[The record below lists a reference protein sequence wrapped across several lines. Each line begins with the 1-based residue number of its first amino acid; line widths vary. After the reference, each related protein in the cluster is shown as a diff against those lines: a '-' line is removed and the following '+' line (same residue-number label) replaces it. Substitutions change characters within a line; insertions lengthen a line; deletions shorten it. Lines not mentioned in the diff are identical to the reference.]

1 MHELSMAT
9 SMVDAILD
17 TAKKNNAIKINEAV
31 LEVGELTMLNP
42 EQLRFMIDVLR
53 EDTILENAAIIIN
66 MIPIEIECET
76 CGFKGIS
83 ETDENMDHLMAV
95 ATCPKCGNTRV
106 HIIKGQECNI
116 KTIKIE
122 REDEN
127 A

>member
-17 TAKKNNAIKINEAV
+17 TAKKNDAIKVTEAV

-42 EQLRFMIDVLR
+42 EQLKFMIDVVR
-53 EDTILENAAIIIN
+53 EDTIMEEANIIIN
-66 MIPIEIECET
+66 MIPIEIECES
-76 CGFKGIS
+76 CGYEGEIVIDN
-83 ETDENMDHLMAV
+83 TMDHLMAV
-95 ATCPKCGNTRV
+95 ATCPECEKASV
-106 HIIKGQECNI
+106 HVRKGQECNV

-122 REDEN
+122 REDED

>member
-1 MHELSMAT
+1 MHALSMAN
-9 SMVDAILD
+9 SMVEAILD
-17 TAKKNNAIKINEAV
+17 TAKKNDAISVTEAV

-42 EQLRFMIDVLR
+42 EQLRFMMDVLIK
-53 EDTILENAAIIIN
+53 DTIMEDADIIIN
-66 MIPIEIECET
+66 MIPIEIECEK

-95 ATCPKCGNTRV
+95 ATCPKCDSTRV
-106 HIIKGQECNI
+106 HVIQGQECNI